1 MRLLFFCL
9 FACFLFNCGHPT
21 VPRNIDVT
29 RISKSDLQKVRSF
42 DPTQLID
49 SCTYIP
55 LETSDRILIGRVK
68 QLKITDKYIFLVNS
82 ENDSLYVFNRQGKF
96 LNTIGTRGRGPRE
109 YRSIQSYCFPPQA
122 DTVIIFDS
130 DKLLFYT
137 PTNRFIRSVD
147 LVPQLHR
154 DTDIIRSINSI
165 DFAEPGKLLFKY
177 DLMYR
182 CNVFYSTYNYNTDEL
197 KDIGYVPLS
206 LDLGNTLNR
215 VNLDFFETAP
225 YKQELSCAI
234 LYNDTIFQYRQ
245 DSLSPRFIIDA
256 LKDKVIPDRILR
268 QLNGSDPMKAGRL
281 LVSTGIFIKNTYES
295 DSYFF
300 ILYNGSEPQ
309 ELIWNKTTHQ
319 GILVELNDNF
329 RGHTYAPMAVS
340 ALAVLNDDEKY
351 YDPNNGNR
359 YLPVSRQKQ
368 TLQFRLKEED
378 NPVIVIYHLKPQ
390 F

>member
-1 MRLLFFCL
+1 M
-9 FACFLFNCGHPT
+9 
-21 VPRNIDVT
+21 
-29 RISKSDLQKVRSF
+29 
-42 DPTQLID
+42 
-49 SCTYIP
+49 
-55 LETSDRILIGRVK
+55 
-68 QLKITDKYIFLVNS
+68 
-82 ENDSLYVFNRQGKF
+82 
-96 LNTIGTRGRGPRE
+96 
-109 YRSIQSYCFPPQA
+109 
-122 DTVIIFDS
+122 IIFDS

-245 DSLSPRFIIDA
+245 DSLSPRFIINA
-256 LKDKVIPDRILR
+256 LKDKVIPGPDSPATERFGSHESR
-268 QLNGSDPMKAGRL
+268 QSFGQL
-281 LVSTGIFIKNTYES
+281 
-295 DSYFF
+295 
-300 ILYNGSEPQ
+300 
-309 ELIWNKTTHQ
+309 
-319 GILVELNDNF
+319 
-329 RGHTYAPMAVS
+329 
-340 ALAVLNDDEKY
+340 
-351 YDPNNGNR
+351 R
-359 YLPVSRQKQ
+359 YLYQKYIRIGFLFFHFIQ
-368 TLQFRLKEED
+368 WLRTSGTDLE
-378 NPVIVIYHLKPQ
+378 
-390 F
+390 